1 MLSRLYSLLRDSYAL
16 FQAQRAPRLAAA
28 LAFYALIS
36 LSPLVVVAMGVLD
49 LIFDDETARLELIAL
64 ISRQLPASV
73 ADTIV
78 PIIESAGRS
87 TSGGLAAFVGVL
99 ILIAGASNVFN
110 QLQDILNRLWGIEQ
124 PQKPIWRTLKE
135 RALAFV
141 MVLGFG
147 LLLVLVM
154 IGQTALSALASAL
167 PETFFRFNW
176 VPFVSAVLGLVL
188 MTLLFGLI
196 FRILPNAVIPWQD
209 AFIGGMATALLFRL
223 GLWAVS
229 WYVGR
234 SSAGS
239 AYGVAG
245 SLLVTLL
252 VIYYVSMI
260 FLFGAAL
267 TRILGLGNHVV
278 SE

>member
-1 MLSRLYSLLRDSYAL
+1 MINQLVSLLRDSYEL
-16 FQAQRAPRLAAA
+16 YQAQRAPRLAAA

-36 LSPLVVVAMGVLD
+36 LSPLLVVAMGVLD

-64 ISRQLPASV
+64 ISRQLPISV
-73 ADTIV
+73 VETIV
-78 PIIESAGRS
+78 PLVESAGRS
-87 TSGGLAAFVGVL
+87 TSGGLAAFLG
-99 ILIAGASNVFN
+99 ILALVVGASNVFN

-124 PQKPIWRTLKE
+124 QQKPLWRTLKE
-135 RALAFV
+135 RAFAFI
-141 MVLGFG
+141 MVFGFG

-154 IGQTALSALASAL
+154 TGQAMLSALASAL
-167 PETFFRFNW
+167 PETFFRLNW
-176 VPFVSAVLGLVL
+176 LPFLTAVLGLVL

-209 AFIGGMATALLFRL
+209 ALIGGMVTALLFRL
-223 GLWAVS
+223 GLWGVS
-229 WYVGR
+229 WYVSQ

-267 TRILGLGNHVV
+267 TRILGLG
-278 SE
+278 